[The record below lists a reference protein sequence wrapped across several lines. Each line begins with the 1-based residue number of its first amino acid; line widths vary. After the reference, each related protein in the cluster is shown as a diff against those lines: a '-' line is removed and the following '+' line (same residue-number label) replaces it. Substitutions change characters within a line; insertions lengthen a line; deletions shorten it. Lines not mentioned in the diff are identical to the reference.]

1 MKQILQNLK
10 TGVMELAEVPCPR
23 LGAGRLLSRTTR
35 SLISA
40 GTERM
45 LIEFGKANLL
55 NRFFRLLREAGL
67 GVCTAETLFDAAQDR
82 RRAQRKEFLIEN

>member
-1 MKQILQNLK
+1 MKQVLHSLK
-10 TGVMELAEVPCPR
+10 DGSTQLADVPSPR
-23 LGAGRLLSRTTR
+23 AASGQLLIRTSTT
-35 SLISA
+35 LVSA